1 MELKKHQKE
10 CINKI
15 ENHFKNENKGLI
27 KMFCGSGKSFIIYHT
42 LLQYTNSISILVVP
56 SINLITQ
63 FNRDYLL
70 NDSLKNYN
78 KKYFNKNYELMTIC
92 SKNELNN
99 KNLNFTTNENDI
111 IEFLHKKNIKIILIT
126 YQSLTNLINIIKIN
140 NIIIDLLCFDE
151 AHHILGNNTSKLL
164 YKNNNF
170 INKLI
175 NKTLYFTATPKNTK
189 EYKMYDPNSKINNN
203 ICGPL
208 IYEYSHIN
216 GVNDNIL
223 NDFNIR
229 IELYDDNT
237 DINIYKSICRTI
249 LETGNNRVLTFHSRS
264 FIKSD
269 KSSDVLS
276 FTNEFNKD
284 ELIKCF
290 NDILY
295 NEFSH
300 LKNKYKAIYFEGIV
314 ANTKDKNIILQNF
327 DETNDD
333 EIFIL
338 SSCKTIGEGI
348 DTKNAN
354 MVVFID
360 PKQSYIEIIQNI
372 GRICRK
378 NEKTTREATVL
389 IPCYI
394 NTNIDDIIIS
404 KEFNTIYTIL
414 TALKQ
419 EDPYIFELCLHN
431 NYINEEC
438 NKEFKKIKILWKS
451 ENCIELNKKIFSYFN
466 KSSIIVDTTELWKE
480 IYYKILDTKNIDNY
494 DLWIINNKKNYK
506 NNTGLMKN
514 IEIKKLWEKIK
525 DEKDIGKF
533 FCTIEENW
541 IKKFND
547 YKQKFIN
554 NDIDNYK
561 QFNDWISRNMENY
574 INNKSLMIIKE
585 IKNEWISFI
594 NIFDLYDKCLY
605 EKYEKY
611 INNDIW
617 FIEYENFKDFLES
630 KKKRKLI
637 IRWSKFIRDNNY
649 MIINNNENDRNKI
662 NKWIKILNDNKDK
675 NFFLTIEEDFFF
687 HINILKIVIYQNKY
701 HTSLDK
707 EQILF
712 LKNLDKEYMN
722 NYINKNL

>member
-300 LKNKYKAIYFEGIV
+300 LKDVPGRANQKALASMFCSVTKANNLRKEYEESNNVKYDIV
-314 ANTKDKNIILQNF
+314 IRSRIDHTYHKPVDVRAFFKETDKDCVYVPHNHQYMR
-327 DETNDD
+327 D
-333 EIFIL
+333 
-338 SSCKTIGEGI
+338 
-348 DTKNAN
+348 
-354 MVVFID
+354 
-360 PKQSYIEIIQNI
+360 YH
-372 GRICRK
+372 
-378 NEKTTREATVL
+378 
-389 IPCYI
+389 Y
-394 NTNIDDIIIS
+394 
-404 KEFNTIYTIL
+404 L
-414 TALKQ
+414 TANSGLSYASMS
-419 EDPYIFELCLHN
+419 ETFIFAN
-431 NYINEEC
+431 P
-438 NKEFKKIKILWKS
+438 
-451 ENCIELNKKIFSYFN
+451 ENMDKVCGVFPNF
-466 KSSIIVDTTELWKE
+466 
-480 IYYKILDTKNIDNY
+480 
-494 DLWIINNKKNYK
+494 
-506 NNTGLMKN
+506 
-514 IEIKKLWEKIK
+514 EKIY
-525 DEKDIGKF
+525 EDI
-533 FCTIEENW
+533 
-541 IKKFND
+541 
-547 YKQKFIN
+547 YP
-554 NDIDNYK
+554 
-561 QFNDWISRNMENY
+561 
-574 INNKSLMIIKE
+574 
-585 IKNEWISFI
+585 
-594 NIFDLYDKCLY
+594 
-605 EKYEKY
+605 
-611 INNDIW
+611 
-617 FIEYENFKDFLES
+617 ENFAEQYIGYQV
-630 KKKRKLI
+630 RGVHKLKVV
-637 IRWSKFIRDNNY
+637 SVDAPY
-649 MIINNNENDRNKI
+649 D
-662 NKWIKILNDNKDK
+662 
-675 NFFLTIEEDFFF
+675 
-687 HINILKIVIYQNKY
+687 IYRG
-701 HTSLDK
+701 
-707 EQILF
+707 I
-712 LKNLDKEYMN
+712 
-722 NYINKNL
+722 